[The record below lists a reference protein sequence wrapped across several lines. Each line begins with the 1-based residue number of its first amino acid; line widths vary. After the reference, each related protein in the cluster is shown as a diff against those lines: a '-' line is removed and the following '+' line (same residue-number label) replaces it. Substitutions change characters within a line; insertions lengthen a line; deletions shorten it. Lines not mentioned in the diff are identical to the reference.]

1 MRRTPESP
9 AARTLCQ
16 GLTGRSSSPRARM
29 GQDGG
34 RGGVGGGGGNSSRW
48 ALTAHLLYQNKAPST
63 PFRELCGAESW
74 LSLALLSLHKVPP
87 YGGSNISKK

>member
-16 GLTGRSSSPRARM
+16 GLTGQSSPRARM

-63 PFRELCGAESW
+63 PFRELCGAES
-74 LSLALLSLHKVPP
+74 SAVFGTAVPSQ
-87 YGGSNISKK
+87 GASIWGK